1 MTLPGSGADAN
12 EFPPVRVPS
21 RASVVAAVGG
31 VLLLVVVLAFARA
44 MPVFVIGLVLAYVI
58 DAPVTALA
66 QRGAPRWIAAILM
79 IVATALFALLVIA
92 VIVGTVVREGAAFIG
107 VTVEALM
114 NIESWIAALALPE
127 PLRLALLEAFADVVS
142 SVASFDLAGLVGP
155 IARALLGLLNSAV
168 GTVTLAFFVFFV
180 VKDRPKLA
188 RSLVERLPARWK
200 PDLVAIMR
208 LVARQFG
215 TYVRSEAVLVAAIG
229 LLTWIGL
236 ILLGF
241 LVDSRLHNVALLL
254 ALIAAVA
261 ELIPLIGPWIAG
273 IPAVVVALGFGPAAA
288 VAVLLLY
295 ITISFLEGNVLG
307 PTLQGKSFDIH
318 PAIVAPLILGGLT
331 FFGPLGAILALPIAG
346 AGRDVYTYV
355 FRRAAGTINPPPV
368 EGDLV
373 AREPQPR
380 PIPPA
385 TELAE

>member
-1 MTLPGSGADAN
+1 MTLPAPAADPN

-31 VLLLVVVLAFARA
+31 VLLLVVLLAFARA
-44 MPVFVIGLVLAYVI
+44 MPVFVIGLVLGYVI

-66 QRGAPRWIAAILM
+66 QRGVPRWFATILM
-79 IVATALFALLVIA
+79 IVATALIALLVLA
-92 VIVGTVVREGAAFIG
+92 VVVGTIVREGAAFIG

-114 NIESWIAALALPE
+114 NIESWIAGLALPQ
-127 PLRLALLEAFADVVS
+127 PLRQALLEALAEVVS
-142 SVASFDLAGLVGP
+142 GVASIDLAALVGP

-168 GTVTLAFFVFFV
+168 GTLTLAFFVFFV

-208 LVARQFG
+208 LVTRQFG

-241 LVDSRLHNVALLL
+241 LVDPRLHNVALLL

-273 IPAVVVALGFGPAAA
+273 IPAVVVALGFSPGAA
-288 VAVLLLY
+288 VAVLVLY
-295 ITISFLEGNVLG
+295 VVVSFLEGNVLG
-307 PTLQGKSFDIH
+307 PTLQGKSFEIH

-331 FFGPLGAILALPIAG
+331 LFGPLGAILALPIAG
-346 AGRDVYTYV
+346 AARDVFTFV
-355 FRRAAGTINPPPV
+355 FRRAAGTIKPPPLA
-368 EGDLV
+368 GDFV
-373 AREPQPR
+373 APEPQPVPVPR
-380 PIPPA
+380 A
-385 TELAE
+385 TLRAE